1 MGKANQRLK
10 MSKYAFLRSNASLII
25 VGSLL
30 GLVGGFK
37 IANLQYRSEQSGA
50 KNREIARVTEDM
62 PGSQADVNKVIEKAR
77 ANPNDVEAQVTAAS
91 QFIQIERPEQ
101 AMPFLEQARKLKPD
115 DPRISAGIGV
125 AHFML
130 AQYDQALDWLKR
142 SHDQGA
148 DDPTVTALLIGSYI
162 RTGKNLDEA
171 ERLIKE
177 LESAGVGAEKLAGI
191 REELKAARSGK
202 TENPGATPRPQT
214 MLKHGPDEPKSG
226 K

>member
-1 MGKANQRLK
+1 
-10 MSKYAFLRSNASLII
+10 MSKYAFLRSNASLVI

-50 KNREIARVTEDM
+50 KNREIAKVTSEM
-62 PGSQADVNKVIEKAR
+62 PGSQADINKIIEKAR

-130 AQYDQALDWLKR
+130 TQYDQALDWLKR
-142 SHDQGA
+142 SRDQGA

-162 RTGKNLDEA
+162 RTRKNLDEA
-171 ERLIKE
+171 DRLIKE
-177 LESAGVGAEKLAGI
+177 LEAAGVGAAKLSGI

-202 TENPGATPRPQT
+202 TENPGATPQPQT
-214 MLKHGPDEPKSG
+214 VLKHGPDEPKSG